1 MPAALR
7 HLRLRAGVRV
17 CTRSSGSLQ
26 VGAHP
31 DHRLVVA
38 DTPAARHVLGLLRHG
53 ADPERLQ
60 PDERVLVDRLD
71 RAGLLL
77 PSDDE
82 VVRSRLRQAARVLV
96 DAPEPV
102 RSQAVRMLAV
112 AGLEPARSERA
123 ATVRLLV
130 AVGAEASRERV
141 DRMVQHDQPHLL
153 VTALAGR
160 VQVGPCVVPG
170 LTACLRCVDEH
181 LTDRD
186 PRHPLVVEQ
195 HRSPDLHDIPAAAQ
209 LQLALAWAVA
219 DLVALVEGDRPA
231 TWSAGVEL
239 RPDGPLAVR
248 WDRHPR
254 CGCAWADLLT
264 G

>member
-17 CTRSSGSLQ
+17 CTRGAGFLQ

-38 DTPAARHVLGLLRHG
+38 DTPAVRRLLGLLRHG
-53 ADPERLQ
+53 SDPERLQ
-60 PDERVLVDRLD
+60 PDERALVDRLD

-102 RSQAVRMLAV
+102 RAQAARMLAA
-112 AGLEPARSERA
+112 AGLEAARGERT

-130 AVGAEASRERV
+130 AVGAEPARERV
-141 DRMVQHDQPHLL
+141 DRVVQRDQPHLL

-160 VQVGPCVVPG
+160 VHVGPCVVPG

-195 HRSPDLHDIPAAAQ
+195 HRSPDLRDTPAAAQ
-209 LQLALAWAVA
+209 LQLGLAWAVR

-239 RPDGPLAVR
+239 RPEGPVTTR
-248 WDRHPR
+248 WERHPR

>member
-1 MPAALR
+1 MPLAVR
-7 HLRLRAGVRV
+7 HVRLRAGVRV
-17 CTRSSGSLQ
+17 CPRDAGSLQ
-26 VGAHP
+26 VGVHP
-31 DHRLVVA
+31 DHRLVLA
-38 DTPAARHVLGLLRHG
+38 DTPAVRRVLGRLRHG
-53 ADPERLQ
+53 ADPDRLP
-60 PDERVLVDRLD
+60 PDERALLDRLD
-71 RAGLLL
+71 RVGLLL

-112 AGLEPARSERA
+112 TGLEAARSAPR
-123 ATVRLLV
+123 ATVILLV
-130 AVGAEASRERV
+130 AVGAEPSRERV
-141 DRMVQHDQPHLL
+141 NGVVQRDQPHLL
-153 VTALAGR
+153 VTALAGLVR
-160 VQVGPCVVPG
+160 VGPCVVPG
-170 LTACLRCVDEH
+170 LTACLRCIDEH

-195 HRSPDLHDIPAAAQ
+195 HRSPDLRDTPAAGD
-209 LQLALAWAVA
+209 LQLGLAWAVR
-219 DLVALVEGDRPA
+219 DLVALVEGDQPA

-239 RPDGPLAVR
+239 RPDGPVTNR